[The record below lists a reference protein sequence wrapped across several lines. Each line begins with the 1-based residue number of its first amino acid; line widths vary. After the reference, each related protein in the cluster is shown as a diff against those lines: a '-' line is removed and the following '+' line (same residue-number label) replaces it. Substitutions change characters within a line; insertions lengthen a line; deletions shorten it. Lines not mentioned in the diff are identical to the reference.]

1 MLECAALILSPYD
14 ETLVSDLLVAC
25 YDSHTN
31 LPSSYILRSTY
42 NNTSHLTHSSPSH
55 LDIFNSQVSDL
66 DVIWFKSP
74 DVLFTSPSYL
84 STGR

>member
-55 LDIFNSQVSDL
+55 LLPI
-66 DVIWFKSP
+66 I
-74 DVLFTSPSYL
+74 TYYL
-84 STGR
+84 LTFLIHR